1 MYISNVVIRNFRNFK
16 ETSFDLSPRAVIVG
30 ENAVGKSNF
39 LHALR
44 LVLDPTLSD
53 SERRLGEDDF
63 NSSIKYRDQ
72 RIEVE
77 VRLAG
82 FEFDSKEYSLLCDYL
97 EQLDPVP
104 IALFN
109 YVYRRKESIK
119 PDKAL
124 DASTFQWSIVG
135 PQKPD
140 PNGKMVEK
148 PVRLSVRQMIEQTY
162 LGALRDVAGDIS
174 VWRRSP
180 LRPLI
185 NQLNIDKGLL
195 DQTVKDIKSATRPI
209 VDHQSVKDLNQ
220 DISDTLLDMVG
231 AEYGL
236 ITQIDI
242 GATNADK
249 LLRLL
254 TLIMEGGLDVDQIST
269 GLASVL
275 YITLWLARIERQK
288 KQLDENRTANESVAR
303 ILTLEEPESHLHPH
317 LQRLVF
323 RRMFSAQQDSSDGEF
338 QVPVPVIV
346 STHSPYILSVAPIE
360 SVVRL
365 HRVDGNVVASSASLL
380 LNQLSQQDR
389 DALQRYMDVTRNELL
404 FAKRVIL
411 VEGTSDQF
419 IVSRFAELFYQTGE
433 IFDSK
438 VLDKRGITVCAVQ
451 SANFEPFVRLLSKQG
466 LSIPFVVITDGDP
479 TVSDE
484 GKVTY
489 AGVSRAIRLAR
500 YIDDGVY
507 NRCAGMDVAA
517 DPTGVR
523 RELEKVGIFVGEQTL
538 EFDLWSAG
546 AKDQIVNALSEMD
559 MSDLLVY
566 RLQADMQDSKLTQ
579 AQRTAKLIDR
589 IKYVGGKGWLAQI
602 MSPYLES
609 EQMPAYIRDALQYLA
624 ANWRKPDEPEF

>member
-16 ETSFDLSPRAVIVG
+16 ETSFDLLPRAVIVG

-44 LVLDPTLSD
+44 LVLDPTLPD

-72 RIEVE
+72 SVEVE

-82 FEFDSKEYSLLCDYL
+82 FEFDSKEYSLLCDSL
-97 EQLDPVP
+97 EQLDPAP
-104 IALFN
+104 IALFK

-135 PQKPD
+135 PLKPD
-140 PNGKMVEK
+140 PSGKMVAK
-148 PVRLSVRQMIEQTY
+148 PVRLSTRQMIEQTY

-195 DQTVKDIKSATRPI
+195 DQAVKDIKSATRPI

-220 DISDTLLDMVG
+220 DISSTLLDMVG

-236 ITQIDI
+236 ATQIDV

-254 TLIMEGGLDVDQIST
+254 TLIMEGGLDLDQIST

-288 KQLDENRTANESVAR
+288 KQLDENRAASESVAR

-323 RRMFSAQQDSSDGEF
+323 RRMFSAQQDSSNGES

-346 STHSPYILSVAPIE
+346 STHSPHILSMAPME
-360 SVVRL
+360 SIVRL
-365 HRVDGNVVASSASLL
+365 HQEEGNVVASSVFKL
-380 LNQLSQQDR
+380 LSQLDPRDR
-389 DALQRYMDVTRNELL
+389 DALQRYMDVTRSELL

-419 IVSRFAELFYQTGE
+419 IVSRFAELVYQADET
-433 IFDSK
+433 FDPK
-438 VLDKRGITVCAVQ
+438 VLDKRGITICAVQ

-479 TVSDE
+479 IVSDD
-484 GKVTY
+484 GAVTY
-489 AGVSRAIRLAR
+489 AGVSRAISLTR
-500 YIDDGVY
+500 YIDDEVY
-507 NRCAGMDVAA
+507 NRCAGMDFATDLA
-517 DPTGVR
+517 GVR
-523 RELEKVGIFVGEQTL
+523 RELKKVGFFVGEQTL
-538 EFDLWSAG
+538 EVDLWDAG
-546 AKDQIVNALSEMD
+546 AKEQIVNALSHMG
-559 MSDLLVY
+559 MSDLLVN
-566 RLQADMQDSKLTQ
+566 RLQAEMRDKTLTP
-579 AQRTAKLIDR
+579 AQRTAKLIAR
-589 IKYVGGKGWLAQI
+589 IKYAGGKGWLAQTI
-602 MSPYLES
+602 SPHLKIN
-609 EQMPAYIRDALQYLA
+609 QMPAYIRDALQYLA
-624 ANWRKPDEPEF
+624 ADWSKSDEAEF

>member
-1 MYISNVVIRNFRNFK
+1 MHISNVVIRNFRNFK
-16 ETSFDLSPRAVIVG
+16 ETSFDLLPRAVIVG

-44 LVLDPTLSD
+44 LVLDPTLPD

-82 FEFDSKEYSLLCDYL
+82 FELDSKEYSLLCDYL
-97 EQLDPVP
+97 EQLDPAP
-104 IALFN
+104 IALFK

-140 PNGKMVEK
+140 RNGTMVEK
-148 PVRLSVRQMIEQTY
+148 SVRLSVRQMIEQTY

-195 DQTVKDIKSATRPI
+195 DQVVKDIKSATRPI
-209 VDHQSVKDLNQ
+209 IDHQSVKDLNQ
-220 DISDTLLDMVG
+220 DITDTLLDMVG

-236 ITQIDI
+236 TTQIDI

-288 KQLDENRTANESVAR
+288 KQLDENRTASESVAR

-323 RRMFSAQQDSSDGEF
+323 RRMFSAWQDSSDG
-338 QVPVPVIV
+338 QSQIPVPVIV
-346 STHSPYILSVAPIE
+346 STHSPHILSIAPIE
-360 SVVRL
+360 SIVRL
-365 HRVDGNVVASSASLL
+365 HRADGNVIASSASRL
-380 LNQLSQQDR
+380 LSQLDPQDR

-411 VEGTSDQF
+411 VEGPSDQF
-419 IVSRFAELFYQTGE
+419 IVSRFAELFYQTE
-433 IFDSK
+433 VDSDPK
-438 VLDKRGITVCAVQ
+438 VLDKRGITICAVQ

-479 TVSDE
+479 IVSDD
-484 GKVTY
+484 GAVAY
-489 AGVSRAIRLAR
+489 AGLSRAISLTP
-500 YIDDGVY
+500 YIDDEVY
-507 NRCAGMDVAA
+507 DRCAGMDLAT
-517 DPTGVR
+517 DPAGVR
-523 RELEKVGIFVGEQTL
+523 RELKKAGIFVGEQTL
-538 EFDLWSAG
+538 EIDLWDAG
-546 AKDQIVNALSEMD
+546 AKDQIINALSRMG
-559 MSDLLVY
+559 MSDLLVN
-566 RLQADMQDSKLTQ
+566 RLQVEMQDKTLTP
-579 AQRTAKLIDR
+579 AQRTAKLINR
-589 IKYVGGKGWLAQI
+589 IKYVGGKGWLAQT
-602 MSPYLES
+602 MSPNLKS
-609 EQMPAYIRDALQYLA
+609 EHMPAYIRDALQYLA
-624 ANWRKPDEPEF
+624 ADWNKPDEPEF